1 MTEKEDWKEDNTED
15 CDLRLENDK
24 EDEDVIQSH
33 QTTIR
38 DRVYQAK
45 IKEEK

>member
-1 MTEKEDWKEDNTED
+1 MTEEEDWKEENTED
-15 CDLRLENDK
+15 CDLRLENYK

-33 QTTIR
+33 QTIR
-38 DRVYQAK
+38 DRVYQEK